1 MSFDILIP
9 FHSHFLSTY
18 SVQSFR
24 LSCEALQLLRQ
35 PKPDGYKA
43 FGQHAGHVNTLTAS
57 REIRSGRTEEF
68 ML

>member
-43 FGQHAGHVNTLTAS
+43 FG
-57 REIRSGRTEEF
+57 
-68 ML
+68 